1 MQVSSFDQTRLTG
14 SFWVPGMFLV
24 QCLGW
29 KISGERYWCLSVGL
43 QYISVLKSC
52 ESFITSDTSYETEP
66 MRRIDYKLKLPI
78 TNRLSKRRNRLILLF
93 KILNKR
99 IKERNVPPL
108 ILAKKNKKERKEK
121 QLKLEQGNRNISFGY
136 DFSINKK
143 CARVYMELPHSLKAP
158 KKKQQKPQK
167 TQQKHKNK
175 TKQQANKW
183 KDKIK

>member
-1 MQVSSFDQTRLTG
+1 
-14 SFWVPGMFLV
+14 
-24 QCLGW
+24 
-29 KISGERYWCLSVGL
+29 
-43 QYISVLKSC
+43 
-52 ESFITSDTSYETEP
+52 

-108 ILAKKNKKERKEK
+108 ILVKKKKKERKEK

-143 CARVYMELPHSLKAP
+143 CARVYMELPHSLKAQKNNNKNP
-158 KKKQQKPQK
+158 KNP
-167 TQQKHKNK
+167 TE
-175 TKQQANKW
+175 T
-183 KDKIK
+183 